1 VEAAI
6 RHDIIEGIQ
15 RWFSVSDE
23 KLPQLLFELAE
34 LHPEELTKLGSFS
47 LGYSLDDMITDIR
60 RYAYAR
66 YGRQGWF
73 RQAIAGLSQDV
84 ASRAMMEERRVAA
97 AECEKRV
104 KIEMEKARVAA
115 AECEKRVKIEM
126 EKARVAAAECK
137 KRDGNHEK
145 STPFKESERMQ
156 AERRYR
162 ATGSF
167 IDSRDLRTREEI
179 LWEYKKL
186 LLIFHPDH
194 HYHRNRDK
202 KGGGRERTELFDAL
216 RREFSAAKSRLV

>member
-1 VEAAI
+1 MNISPNSRPPPAPPVEAAI

-115 AECEKRVKIEM
+115 AEC
-126 EKARVAAAECK
+126 K